1 MISHSRG
8 IGGTGPLMRDTAGQG
23 TARLAARPAAVH
35 LRGARGVLTSLQKST
50 PCCREWRLTPSRQ
63 LSGRAGET
71 HPSPRQLP
79 QREKHPPS
87 AQKAVWAPPL
97 PSKALWAPPLPS
109 KASHPR
115 GLPDSGSP
123 AVTPRQRHSHLQARA
138 CSRGMRLLVPRASVL
153 LQRAASGLHA
163 PLLFRNDFHVM

>member
-109 KASHPR
+109 KATTPEVCQTQAPQQSPQDKGTPTYKPEPVLAGCACWSQGPASFCK
-115 GLPDSGSP
+115 GLPP
-123 AVTPRQRHSHLQARA
+123 ACTPLCFSEMI
-138 CSRGMRLLVPRASVL
+138 SM
-153 LQRAASGLHA
+153 
-163 PLLFRNDFHVM
+163 